1 MRRHEARRLGLHD
14 NVAAD
19 PLDRTARGSALPSGG
34 NQCPRD
40 RLGMRPE
47 VVKMNARGNPESLVP
62 SHPGNTNAAKSGVYS
77 SRLRVSRAEE
87 IAWRFA
93 KQTVLEVAERAVI
106 EEVAA
111 LRELEAAL
119 LGAIE
124 RFGVSTRAGAGR
136 GHLDQLSRVSRQL
149 ERLAGETWLQEFDDP
164 TLTRKT
170 DPAATTVELPDGA
183 GSVGDD
189 QGRLVSIR
197 CASSCCSAL
206 RDALDEDLRRNGAVS
221 RRGGERRQVGQRRR
235 RLPAPGADD
244 RGGAARRCRILVSVG
259 SSPAT
264 TSPPPTAP
272 AAGTPGRADRDDPA
286 LRRHGSKRRTSRSHQ
301 AARPRARG
309 APQLPR

>member
-1 MRRHEARRLGLHD
+1 
-14 NVAAD
+14 
-19 PLDRTARGSALPSGG
+19 
-34 NQCPRD
+34 
-40 RLGMRPE
+40 
-47 VVKMNARGNPESLVP
+47 MNARGNPESLVP

-197 CASSCCSAL
+197 CASSCCSHFATPWTKICGETGL
-206 RDALDEDLRRNGAVS
+206 SAAAVVS
-221 RRGGERRQVGQRRR
+221 DGRS
-235 RLPAPGADD
+235 
-244 RGGAARRCRILVSVG
+244 VSVSG
-259 SSPAT
+259 SP
-264 TSPPPTAP
+264 
-272 AAGTPGRADRDDPA
+272 GTWCG
-286 LRRHGSKRRTSRSHQ
+286 
-301 AARPRARG
+301 
-309 APQLPR
+309 

>member
-1 MRRHEARRLGLHD
+1 ML
-14 NVAAD
+14 
-19 PLDRTARGSALPSGG
+19 AL
-34 NQCPRD
+34 
-40 RLGMRPE
+40 
-47 VVKMNARGNPESLVP
+47 
-62 SHPGNTNAAKSGVYS
+62 
-77 SRLRVSRAEE
+77 VSRAEE
-87 IAWRFA
+87 IARRFA

-197 CASSCCSAL
+197 VRLFLLLAL

-221 RRGGERRQVGQRRR
+221 RRGGERRQVGQRLR
-235 RLPAPGADD
+235 
-244 RGGAARRCRILVSVG
+244 VS
-259 SSPAT
+259 
-264 TSPPPTAP
+264 
-272 AAGTPGRADRDDPA
+272 
-286 LRRHGSKRRTSRSHQ
+286 RTWC
-301 AARPRARG
+301 G
-309 APQLPR
+309 